1 MAMVE
6 AWLFSRFRNLLRDFI
21 FAALLKDM
29 LGVTETVLRPDP
41 CQHSG

>member
-21 FAALLKDM
+21 FTALLKDM
-29 LGVTETVLRPDP
+29 PGVTETVLRPDP